1 MLYEDITNNI
11 ENIENI
17 ENIKID
23 QIYLEKI
30 NKLNINHFFG
40 DWINNVEDL
49 QSNFTHAKPFENI
62 VIDNFLN
69 NEYAEKLSEL
79 FPDNYEEWYKYENP
93 IEVKYAFDE
102 INILPEELK
111 NYFYILSTKMF
122 IDKIQKLT
130 DINKLEYDEYLHG
143 AGLHSHSTN
152 GRLNIHL
159 DYEKHPYSGK
169 ERRIN
174 IILFLSKEWKSEW
187 NGANELWN
195 EDITECILKTDVKFN
210 RAIIFKTNS
219 ISWHGVPDKILCPNN
234 IYRKSLAYYYVSP
247 LNTIKQYDEYRQKA
261 KYSKRPSDK
270 YNENLE
276 KIYKIREKRRI
287 TKEDLD
293 KYFPEWN
300 VNK

>member
-1 MLYEDITNNI
+1 MLYENN
-11 ENIENI
+11 ENN

-23 QIYLEKI
+23 KSYLEII
-30 NKLNINHFFG
+30 NKLNINNYFG
-40 DWINNVEDL
+40 DWIINIDNLKTKFINAE
-49 QSNFTHAKPFENI
+49 PFENI

-69 NEYAEKLSEL
+69 NEYAEKLSDL
-79 FPDNYEEWYKYENP
+79 FPNNYEKWYKYENP

-111 NYFYILSTKMF
+111 NYFYILSTKIF
-122 IDKIQKLT
+122 INKIQKLT
-130 DINKLEYDEYLHG
+130 NINELEFDEYLHG

-152 GRLNIHL
+152 GRLNIYL

-195 EDITECILKTDVKFN
+195 KEISECVLKTDVKFN
-210 RAIIFKTNS
+210 RAIIFKTND
-219 ISWHGVPDKILCPNN
+219 ISWHGIPDKILCPNDV
-234 IYRKSLAYYYVSP
+234 YRKSLAYYYVSP
-247 LNTIKQYDEYRQKA
+247 LNTIKPYNEYRQKA
-261 KYSKRPSDK
+261 KYSKRPNDK
-270 YNENLE
+270 YDKNLE
-276 KIYKIREKRRI
+276 KLYKIREKRRI

-293 KYFPEWN
+293 KYLPEWN
-300 VNK
+300 VTK